1 MTRVLKGTEASKQEK
16 GTFGSEK
23 KSLRGGLGWPIHAG
37 LPWGEALNFSELS
50 AEIQNALHMQKPIL
64 VVSLLL

>member
-1 MTRVLKGTEASKQEK
+1 MTRVLKGTEASKQGK
-16 GTFGSEK
+16 GAFGSEK

-50 AEIQNALHMQKPIL
+50 AEIQNVLHTQKPIL